1 MKPAD
6 NQNLN
11 KMNNLTELQEQIDN
25 IIHEII
31 FGNRKTKINL
41 ILEISGDEYETIHD
55 YKTLAIA
62 TEENL
67 NFSLKRLANYLFEN
81 FKENEHPTNN

>member
-1 MKPAD
+1 
-6 NQNLN
+6 
-11 KMNNLTELQEQIDN
+11 MNNLTKLHEQIDN
-25 IIHEII
+25 IINEII

-41 ILEISGDEYETIHD
+41 ILELAGDEYETIHD

-67 NFSLKRLANYLFEN
+67 NFSLKQIADYLFEN
-81 FKENEHPTNN
+81 FKENACK